1 MALKRHGKRVAGQ
14 IPFGYMTEDGSAKL
28 VPHPEHSVIIR
39 DMFAMAARGAKP
51 GYIVSIANLSE
62 WPDRYGNTGRW
73 TTTRVMKLLS
83 NRTYLGEIPNG
94 DSTLPG
100 EHAAIVKQEIFD
112 RAQQHIVE
120 RRTRYPGRRENPHEF
135 LLRGILVCGLCDRPM
150 TTSYSHHRN
159 IRYLYYRCRSQ
170 AGGRP
175 PCANVSVKRFDIEQF
190 VIDTLGEPQSDDP
203 DFMDELRA
211 VWTQLNQDQQRRLLP
226 ELLTRVVFNPDL
238 GTVEI
243 ECNEDEVQALIND
256 SSASSD

>member
-1 MALKRHGKRVAGQ
+1 
-14 IPFGYMTEDGSAKL
+14 

-112 RAQQHIVE
+112 LAQQHTVE
-120 RRTRYPGRRENPHEF
+120 RRLGNRVGVRTHTSFFCAASWFADCATGR
-135 LLRGILVCGLCDRPM
+135 
-150 TTSYSHHRN
+150 
-159 IRYLYYRCRSQ
+159 
-170 AGGRP
+170 
-175 PCANVSVKRFDIEQF
+175 
-190 VIDTLGEPQSDDP
+190 
-203 DFMDELRA
+203 
-211 VWTQLNQDQQRRLLP
+211 
-226 ELLTRVVFNPDL
+226 
-238 GTVEI
+238 
-243 ECNEDEVQALIND
+243 
-256 SSASSD
+256 